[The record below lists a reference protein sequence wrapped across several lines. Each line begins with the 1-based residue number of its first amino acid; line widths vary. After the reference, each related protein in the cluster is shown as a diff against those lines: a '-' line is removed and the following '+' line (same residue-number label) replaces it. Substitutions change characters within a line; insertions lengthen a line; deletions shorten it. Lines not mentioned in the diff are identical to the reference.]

1 MMSSPANDSH
11 RVLQILTRDN
21 VGGPARLVASLA
33 KGLPADFALAVAA
46 GMPEPSEGTP
56 VFDAAQIPVE
66 RLPLRRSIAPKSD
79 LAALVRLR
87 RLVAGRTALPA
98 TSHGAASHGA
108 AWPPDL
114 VHTHMA
120 KAGALT
126 RLAAL
131 GVQNRPVLVH
141 TYHGHVFSGYFPAWQ
156 VRSFV
161 TLERLLAK
169 TTDALVAVS
178 PEVRD
183 ELLSLG
189 IGRPEQW
196 HVVVPGVELAAFLE
210 VPSETPPSTG
220 SLRKALGVQ
229 AGTRLVGMVGRLV
242 PVKDHLTAFR
252 ALEHLPEVHL
262 ALIGDGEL
270 RQALSAEAG
279 RLGIG
284 PRVHFTGWVED
295 VPAVLAEL
303 DVVVLS
309 SRNEGTPLA
318 LIEAAAA
325 ARPVVATDV
334 GGVASVVVDGRTGC
348 LVPPSRPEALAAALR
363 RLLDDPAER
372 LRLGEAARAHA
383 VRRFGDGRMVQE
395 TLDLYRTLLSRHN

>member
-1 MMSSPANDSH
+1 
-11 RVLQILTRDN
+11 
-21 VGGPARLVASLA
+21 
-33 KGLPADFALAVAA
+33 
-46 GMPEPSEGTP
+46 
-56 VFDAAQIPVE
+56 
-66 RLPLRRSIAPKSD
+66 
-79 LAALVRLR
+79 
-87 RLVAGRTALPA
+87 
-98 TSHGAASHGA
+98 
-108 AWPPDL
+108 
-114 VHTHMA
+114 
-120 KAGALT
+120 
-126 RLAAL
+126 
-131 GVQNRPVLVH
+131 
-141 TYHGHVFSGYFPAWQ
+141 
-156 VRSFV
+156 
-161 TLERLLAK
+161 
-169 TTDALVAVS
+169 
-178 PEVRD
+178 
-183 ELLSLG
+183 
-189 IGRPEQW
+189 
-196 HVVVPGVELAAFLE
+196 VVPGVELAAFLE

-325 ARPVVATDV
+325 ARPVVATNV

-395 TLDLYRTLLSRHN
+395 TVDLYRTLLSRHN